1 MKVAVINYSGSVG
14 KTLVSTYLLAPRMK
28 DVKFFSVKTINQ
40 SATDLGIEDVVS
52 FKGDDFSKMI
62 EDIIFEDSAIIDIGA
77 SNVEQFLM
85 SMSRFDGR
93 ANEFDLYFIPVTKE
107 NKAIKEIMKTAHTL
121 NKAGVEKDKIVFVL
135 NRITPGEDVE
145 KVLEAIFSFIKE
157 TNIGKIDKNSV
168 IYDSKVYEYLAHH
181 KISFES
187 LTEEDTEEFKVR
199 AKQYN
204 DVDERRKMARRYTY
218 MKQAIPVKNNLDKTY
233 ALLIGE

>member
-28 DVKFFSVKTINQ
+28 DVKFFSVETINQ

-52 FKGDDFSKMI
+52 FKGDDFSKLI
-62 EDIIFEDSAIIDIGA
+62 EDIVFEDSAIIDIGA

-85 SMSRFDGR
+85 SMSRFDGG

-107 NKAIKEIMKTAHTL
+107 DKTIKESMKTAHTL
-121 NKAGVEKDKIVFVL
+121 NKAGVEKDKIVFVP

-145 KVLEAIFSFIKE
+145 KVLEAIFSFVKE

-168 IYDSKVYEYLAHH
+168 IYDSEVYEYLAHH

-187 LTEEDTEEFKVR
+187 LTEEDAEAFKVR
-199 AKQYN
+199 AKQSN

>member
-28 DVKFFSVKTINQ
+28 NVKFFSVETINQ
-40 SATDLGIEDVVS
+40 SATDLGIKDVVS
-52 FKGDDFSKMI
+52 FKGDDFSKLI
-62 EDIIFEDSAIIDIGA
+62 EDIVFEDSAIIDIGA

-85 SMSRFDGR
+85 SMSRFDGG

-107 NKAIKEIMKTAHTL
+107 DKAIKESMKTAHTL
-121 NKAGVEKDKIVFVL
+121 NKAGVEKDKIVFVP

-145 KVLEAIFSFIKE
+145 KVLEAVFSFVKE

-168 IYDSKVYEYLAHH
+168 IYDSEVYEYLAHH

-187 LTEEDTEEFKVR
+187 LTEEDAEGFKIR
-199 AKQYN
+199 AKQSS

>member
-28 DVKFFSVKTINQ
+28 NVKFFSIETINQ
-40 SATDLGIEDVVS
+40 SATDLGIKDVVS
-52 FKGDDFSKMI
+52 FKGDDFSKLI
-62 EDIIFEDSAIIDIGA
+62 EDIFFEDSAIIDIGA

-85 SMSRFDGR
+85 SMSRFDGG

-107 NKAIKEIMKTAHTL
+107 DKAIKESMKTAHAL
-121 NKAGVEKDKIVFVL
+121 NKVGVEREKIVFVP

-145 KVLEAIFSFIKE
+145 KVLEAVFSFVKE
-157 TNIGKIDKNSV
+157 TKIGKIDKNSV
-168 IYDSKVYEYLAHH
+168 IYDSEVYEYLAHH

-187 LTEEDTEEFKVR
+187 LTEEDAEEFKVR
-199 AKQYN
+199 AKQSN

-233 ALLIGE
+233 SLLIGE